1 MQRQLDRQ
9 KDKRQDSRL
18 DDIAGNVFPRKTIL
32 LGDARER
39 LVELPPSS
47 VDCVITSPPYFG
59 VRNYGHDHQLGAG
72 PNIEHW
78 VSELRVVCR
87 EVARVLRPT
96 GSLWINLGDS
106 FSRRS
111 AEGAP
116 TKSLLLG
123 PSRVALTLVKDGW
136 TLRNQIIW
144 AKSNPMP
151 SSVTDRLST
160 THELIYFFTR
170 STRYYFNLDAIRQP
184 LVTAKEQA
192 TNSPARTYPPIGTGA
207 INRQGWKLNDNRG
220 LSRLKA
226 SGLAG
231 HPLGKNPGDV
241 WTLPTAGFRGGHFAA
256 YPLALVERPL
266 LATCPEQVCAACGT
280 PWQRSLERRHGR
292 LLATGE
298 LHPACRCGAEGVPGL
313 VLDPFIGTGT
323 TALAAEKHGR
333 DWLGIEL
340 NVEYAAMAKE
350 RLSAQRR
357 KQPHAA

>member
-1 MQRQLDRQ
+1 MQLPTQLGGDPQ
-9 KDKRQDSRL
+9 GGPHSADATHL
-18 DDIAGNVFPRKTIL
+18 PRNTIL
-32 LGDARER
+32 IGDVRER
-39 LVELPPSS
+39 LLELPPSS

-59 VRNYGHDHQLGAG
+59 VRNYGHDQQLGAE
-72 PNIEHW
+72 PDVDSW
-78 VSELRVVCR
+78 VIGLRDIAR
-87 EVARVLRPT
+87 QLARVLRPT
-96 GSLWINLGDS
+96 GSLWLNLGDS
-106 FSRRS
+106 FSRRPP
-111 AEGAP
+111 EGAP

-123 PSRVALTLVKDGW
+123 PSRVALTLLRDGW

-151 SSVTDRLST
+151 SSVTDRLNT

-184 LVTAKEQA
+184 LVTTKRQST
-192 TNSPARTYPPIGTGA
+192 TNPARTYPPAGTGA
-207 INRQGWKLNDNRG
+207 ANRQGWTLNDNRG
-220 LSRLKA
+220 LSRLKT

-256 YPLALVERPL
+256 YPLALAERPL
-266 LATCPEQVCAACGT
+266 LATCPERVCSACGT
-280 PWQRSLERRHGR
+280 PCHPSLEHQHGR
-292 LLATGE
+292 LLAVGE
-298 LHPACRCGAEGVPGL
+298 PQPACQCGAEAVPGV

-340 NVEYAAMAKE
+340 NTAYAVMADE
-350 RLSAQRR
+350 RLRAQRGQR
-357 KQPHAA
+357 HGQAA